1 MEFISGLSGAALGYI
16 HGDTR
21 GAIKGYKYGRK
32 LYQNKQQRMPPIRTA
47 STPRSRRSE
56 RRRTAASFP
65 TPSTRGMQSTRGS
78 TMSRRSSMA
87 STVGSRSSNFSVSS
101 EGNVRDVKRTVK
113 RKRGVTFKKP
123 RKVRVSRDFREK
135 VKKTLSSSMMY
146 GIYEDVQ
153 YGGMQPTINNVQ
165 LVHTFPNAS
174 GGYNF
179 DPIYVL
185 SCASSLFNNKT
196 PTRVPALGD
205 ANNFDPSKTKI
216 EVVDSY
222 TVYRFKNN
230 STYQVEI
237 DFYECAPKIVTE
249 LISPVNTW
257 DDALVTD
264 TLAAPESGPN
274 VIGNDKTVMF
284 MRPTTTKGWNKY
296 WKASVTKLVME
307 PGQSTEISV
316 AGPKAKEYDFNKFYK
331 DGLFQDNQKTTRV
344 CFAVVRN
351 CLGATTLA
359 TIGRYGAVG
368 LAATQVIYE
377 VKRFTKLRMPDET
390 GFQYPAVFAGSTMQ
404 KNNRRRDGYIMRNW
418 ADALAGVQEMVVEV
432 NPTVVYTP
440 A

>member
-1 MEFISGLSGAALGYI
+1 MEFVSGLSGATLGYI
-16 HGDTR
+16 HGNTR
-21 GAIKGYKYGRK
+21 GAIKGWSAGRK
-32 LYQNKQQRMPPIRTA
+32 LYQNKQHMPPINRRTP
-47 STPRSRRSE
+47 TPRSRRSQ
-56 RRRTAASFP
+56 RRVSVSGFP
-65 TPSTRGMQSTRGS
+65 TPSTRSRAGSS
-78 TMSRRSSMA
+78 TMSRRSSLAA
-87 STVGSRSSNFSVSS
+87 STASSGSNFSNSS

-113 RKRGVTFKKP
+113 RKKGVTFKKAK
-123 RKVRVSRDFREK
+123 RVKVSKDFREK
-135 VKKTLSSSMMY
+135 VKKTLSSSLMY
-146 GIYEDVQ
+146 GVYEDVQ
-153 YGGMQPTINNVQ
+153 YGAMQPTVNNIQ
-165 LVHTFPNAS
+165 LVHTFNQAS
-174 GGYNF
+174 TGVNF

-196 PTRVPALGD
+196 PVQDPTLGD
-205 ANNFDPSKTKI
+205 ANNFDPTKTKI
-216 EVVDSY
+216 EVVESY
-222 TVYRFKNN
+222 SVYRFKNN

-237 DFYECAPKIVTE
+237 DFYQCAPKIVSDT
-249 LISPVNTW
+249 ISPTDTW
-257 DDALVTD
+257 DDALITD

-296 WKASVTKLVME
+296 WKATVTKLIME

-316 AGPKAKEYDFNKFYK
+316 AGPKGVEYDFNKFYK
-331 DGLFQDNQKTTRV
+331 DGVFQINQKMARV

-351 CLGATTLA
+351 CLGSATLA
-359 TIGRYGAVG
+359 TVGRYGAVG

-377 VKRFTKLRMPDET
+377 VKRFTKIRMPDET

-418 ADALAGVQEMVVEV
+418 AVALAGVQEMVVEV

>member
-1 MEFISGLSGAALGYI
+1 MEFISGISGGVLGYI
-16 HGDTR
+16 QDNRR
-21 GAIKGYKYGRK
+21 GAVKGYKLGRK
-32 LYQNKQQRMPPIRTA
+32 LYQNKYPRMPPVTRSQ
-47 STPRSRRSE
+47 STPRRNRRAE
-56 RRRTAASFP
+56 AARTFP
-65 TPSTRGMQSTRGS
+65 TPSVRSARS
-78 TMSRRSSMA
+78 SSVRRSSMV
-87 STVGSRSSNFSVSS
+87 SSVGSRSSNYSNTS

-113 RKRGVTFKKP
+113 RKKGVAFKKP
-123 RKVRVSRDFREK
+123 RKVRVTKDFRDK
-135 VKKTLSSSMMY
+135 VQKTLSSSKMY

-153 YGGMQPTINNVQ
+153 YGSMQPTVNNIQ
-165 LVHTFPNAS
+165 LVHTFFNAS
-174 GGYNF
+174 GGFSF

-196 PTRVPALGD
+196 PIVNPTLGD
-205 ANNFDPSKTKI
+205 ANNFDPTKTKI

-237 DFYECAPKIVTE
+237 DFYECAPKVVTQ
-249 LISPVNTW
+249 LTQPVTTW
-257 DDALVTD
+257 DDALLLD

-284 MRPTTTKGWNKY
+284 MRPTTCKGWNKY

-316 AGPKAKEYDFNKFYK
+316 SGPKNVVYDFNKFYK
-331 DGLFQDNQKTTRV
+331 DALFQSNQKMTRA
-344 CFAVVRN
+344 CFAIVRN

-359 TIGRYGAVG
+359 TVGRYGASG
-368 LAATQVIYE
+368 LSATQVIYE
-377 VKRFTKLRMPDET
+377 VKRFTKICMPDET

-418 ADALAGVQEMVVEV
+418 AVALAGVQEMVVEV
-432 NPTVVYTP
+432 NPTVVYNP
-440 A
+440 S